1 MGEVTNTIQSLFSSM
16 CIDQE
21 IMTKSGPSA
30 PNMQIS
36 SVFTEG
42 AVAI

>member
-1 MGEVTNTIQSLFSSM
+1 MGEVTNAIQSLSNSM

-21 IMTKSGPSA
+21 VMSKSPPSE
-30 PNMQIS
+30 PNMQIT

-42 AVAI
+42 VVAI